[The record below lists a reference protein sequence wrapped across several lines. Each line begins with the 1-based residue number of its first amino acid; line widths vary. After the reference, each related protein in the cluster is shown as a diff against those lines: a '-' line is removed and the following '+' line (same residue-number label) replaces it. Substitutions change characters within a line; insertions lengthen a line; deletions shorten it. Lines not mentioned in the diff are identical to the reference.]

1 MEQDELSPEHA
12 EQQLHPA
19 RDADE
24 PPEDSAPELVP
35 SELTAAEQGAL
46 LTALLF
52 SAGEVLSAPRLAEYF
67 NVDPAELDVLAA
79 EAAGRLR
86 PLGLDILQAAGG
98 LRLVT
103 ASQWDAQ
110 LSGFHRSVRKGRLSK
125 SALEILAVV
134 AYEQPVTRSRIDE
147 LRQVSS
153 ESTLRTLLD
162 KRLITVAGRA
172 ETPGRPF
179 LYRTT
184 DTFLETFGLLA
195 LSDLPPR
202 PASFA
207 AAESLS
213 IGRPDDQEPASL
225 DDLPGFDADDLATG
239 ELED

>member
-1 MEQDELSPEHA
+1 MEQEQNPPEQAA
-12 EQQLHPA
+12 ERLTA
-19 RDADE
+19 RDPDE
-24 PPEDSAPELVP
+24 RPEDSEKQLVP
-35 SELTAAEQGAL
+35 SELTATEQAAL

-52 SAGEVLSAPRLAEYF
+52 SAGEVLPAQRLAEYF
-67 NVDPAELDVLAA
+67 GVDPAELEVLAA
-79 EAAGRLR
+79 ETAGALR
-86 PLGLDILQAAGG
+86 PLGLDVLQAAGG

-110 LSGFHRSVRKGRLSK
+110 LGAFHHSVRKGRLSK
-125 SALEILAVV
+125 SALEILAVI
-134 AYEQPVTRSRIDE
+134 AYEQPVTRLRIDE

-184 DTFLETFGLLA
+184 DTFLEVFGLLA

-202 PASFA
+202 PPSFEA
-207 AAESLS
+207 AHAISL
-213 IGRPDDQEPASL
+213 GQPEDDEPTGL
-225 DDLPGFDADDLATG
+225 DDLPGFDSDELATG

>member
-1 MEQDELSPEHA
+1 MEEERSPREPDE
-12 EQQLHPA
+12 
-19 RDADE
+19 RE
-24 PPEDSAPELVP
+24 PAPEP
-35 SELTAAEQGAL
+35 TDAPTARLTPAEQGAL
-46 LTALLF
+46 LAALLF

-67 NVDPAELDVLAA
+67 GIDPAELDVLTA
-79 EAAGRLR
+79 ETAGQLR

-103 ASQWDAQ
+103 ASQWDDE
-110 LSGFHRSVRKGRLSK
+110 LHGFHRSVRKGRLSR

-134 AYEQPVTRSRIDE
+134 AYEQPVTRVRIDE

-172 ETPGRPF
+172 ATPGRPF

-184 DTFLETFGLLA
+184 DAFLETFGLLT
-195 LSDLPPR
+195 LDDLPPR
-202 PASFA
+202 PPSLA
-207 AAESLS
+207 AAQELSL
-213 IGRPDDQEPASL
+213 GQPEEGPAGL
-225 DDLPGFDADDLATG
+225 DDLPGFDTDELPQD